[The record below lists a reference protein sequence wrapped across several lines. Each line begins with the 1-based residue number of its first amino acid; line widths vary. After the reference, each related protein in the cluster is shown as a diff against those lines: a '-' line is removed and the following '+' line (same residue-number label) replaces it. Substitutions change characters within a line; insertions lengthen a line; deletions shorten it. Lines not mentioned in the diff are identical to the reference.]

1 MKLFDRLLFL
11 LVLFTL
17 ASCTPQATIAPVDDA
32 VLKLVALPRGDV
44 AVVADKPI
52 EFGDARLA
60 GEGLEIQSEFCATSP
75 CVPNERGFYKL
86 TFPDDGKS
94 NYTSRIEIDVV
105 AGKVERGRALMTLQ
119 GESFDREALL
129 QRSPDF

>member
-1 MKLFDRLLFL
+1 MKLLDRLLFL

-17 ASCTPQATIAPVDDA
+17 ASCAPQASIARHDDA
-32 VLKLVALPRGDV
+32 HLKLIALPRGDV

-52 EFGDARLA
+52 EFGDVRLA
-60 GEGLEIQSEFCATSP
+60 GAGLEIQSDFCATEA
-75 CVPNERGFYKL
+75 CVPNERGFIKL

-94 NYTSRIEIDVV
+94 NYGTRLEITVV
-105 AGKVERGRALMTLQ
+105 GGKPERGRALITLQ

-129 QRSPDF
+129 KVE